1 MQESL
6 TNSGVIGQLFQMAMG
21 KAIPESSLTVS
32 GWADSYRFLGKPGG
46 AQPYQKWHTG
56 KVPFMKE
63 VMDCATN
70 PRVTTIVV
78 MGSSQ
83 VGKTEA
89 MNNIVGYFMAVD
101 PCPIKIIQPS
111 IKTAIGYS
119 KGKLD
124 ALIEGTPSLAELV
137 PSKKSKN
144 SDNSTYAK
152 KFPGG
157 EITIG
162 IATSASDVAS
172 TSNRLVLMD
181 EIDRYPE
188 MIAGEGDPV
197 ALAIKRATTFT
208 DKKIVLISTPTLK
221 NQSRIEAAY
230 EKTDK
235 RKYFVPCPACGE
247 YQELIWEQLKWEKG
261 KPETARYECSGCQF
275 RIPHFEKEKM
285 LSRGDWVAERPLSGS
300 AGFFIFEIYSPWV
313 SWADMA
319 TAFEEAKAEEE
330 KKGDSTKLQVFYNT
344 SLARTWD
351 PEEELKKKDGEIRF
365 QQEPYPAE
373 VPDGV
378 MVIVAG
384 VDVQGNRLEV
394 EVVGFGRD
402 QESWSLGYHVLEGDP
417 TEGQVW
423 DDLKSLLNTP
433 LTDTKKRHRPI
444 DACAVDSGAYTK
456 HVYGFVA
463 RNRGR
468 RIYAVKGSNK
478 RNREFISRPRTVA
491 LGEYETSLWVI
502 GTEKAKHDLYKRL
515 RQPNPGPGYCHF
527 PARYT
532 QEYFDMLLSEKE
544 VLYKRN
550 GVIQVDPDTRRPIT
564 YFVKIHDSA
573 RNEALDCRIYA
584 EAALT
589 ILNPQ
594 WARIEARLEAMPPPE
609 EPRPTPPRKTSGWM
623 RGIREGQLYFWIASH
638 RCGWPELP
646 QRGRKKTPTTPRLTV
661 TP

>member
-1 MQESL
+1 MPNTQQFSK
-6 TNSGVIGQLFQMAMG
+6 NSGVIGQLFQVAMG

-32 GWADSYRFLGKPGG
+32 GWADSYRYLGKPGG
-46 AQPYQKWHTG
+46 SQPYQKWHTS

-70 PRVTTIVV
+70 PRVTTVVV

-89 MNNIVGYFMAVD
+89 MNNVVGYFMAVD

-124 ALIEGTPSLAELV
+124 ALIEGTPCLAELV

-181 EIDRYPE
+181 EVDRFPE

-197 ALAIKRATTFT
+197 ALAIKRATTFA

-221 NQSRIEAAY
+221 NQSRIETAY
-230 EKTDK
+230 LKTDQ

-261 KPETARYECSGCQF
+261 RPETARYECSGCQF
-275 RIPHFEKEKM
+275 RIPHFEKEQM
-285 LSRGDWVAERPLSGS
+285 LARGEWAAERPFTGS
-300 AGFFIFEIYSPWV
+300 AGFFIYEIYSPWV
-313 SWADMA
+313 SWAEMA
-319 TAFEEAKAEEE
+319 AAFEEAKAEEE
-330 KKGDSTKLQVFYNT
+330 KKGDSTKLQVFFNT

-365 QQEPYPAE
+365 QQEVYPAE

-378 MVIVAG
+378 LVIVAG
-384 VDVQGNRLEV
+384 VDVQGNRLEI
-394 EVVGFGRD
+394 EIVGYGHH
-402 QESWSLGYHVLEGDP
+402 QESWSLAYHVLEGDP
-417 TEGQVW
+417 TESQVW
-423 DDLKSLLNTP
+423 EDLASLLSTP
-433 LTDTKKRHRPI
+433 LTDTKKRRRMI
-444 DACAVDSGAYTK
+444 DAAAIDSGAYTK

-468 RIYAVKGSNK
+468 RWYPVKGSN
-478 RNREFISRPRTVA
+478 RRGREFISRPRTVA

-502 GTEKAKHDLYKRL
+502 GTEKAKREFYKAL
-515 RQPNPGPGYCHF
+515 RRATPGPGFCHF
-527 PARYT
+527 PDRYE
-532 QEYFDMLLSEKE
+532 QSYFDMLLSEKE

-550 GVIQVDPDTRRPIT
+550 GVIQKDPETGRPIT
-564 YFVKIHDSA
+564 YFTKIHDSA

-589 ILNPQ
+589 ILTPR
-594 WARIEARLEAMPPPE
+594 WKKIEEQLAAIPSPE
-609 EPRPTPPRKTSGWM
+609 EAQVETRPVAPARKSGWM
-623 RGIREGQLYFWIASH
+623 RGI
-638 RCGWPELP
+638 
-646 QRGRKKTPTTPRLTV
+646 K
-661 TP
+661 

>member
-1 MQESL
+1 
-6 TNSGVIGQLFQMAMG
+6 MA
-21 KAIPESSLTVS
+21 KAVPEAALTVS

-46 AQPYQKWHTG
+46 AQPYRKWHTS

-63 VMDCATN
+63 VMDCATD
-70 PRVTTIVV
+70 PRVTTVV
-78 MGSSQ
+78 IMGSSQ
-83 VGKTEA
+83 VGKTES
-89 MNNIVGYFMAVD
+89 MNNIVGYFMAID

-124 ALIEGTPSLAELV
+124 ALIEGTPVLSELV

-172 TSNRLVLMD
+172 TSNRLVMMD
-181 EIDRYPE
+181 EIDRFPA
-188 MIAGEGDPV
+188 MITGEGDPV
-197 ALAIKRATTFT
+197 ALAIKRATTFA

-221 NQSRIEAAY
+221 GQSRIEAAY
-230 EKTDK
+230 LKTDQ
-235 RKYFVPCPACGE
+235 RKYFVPCPYCNG
-247 YQELIWEQLKWEKG
+247 YQELIWEQLKWEAG
-261 KPETARYECSGCQF
+261 KPETARYECQWCNE
-275 RIPHFEKEKM
+275 RIPHFEKEGM
-285 LSRGDWVAERPLSGS
+285 LAKGQWSAEQLFKGS

-313 SWADMA
+313 TWAEMV
-319 TAFEEAKAEEE
+319 TAFEEAKEEE
-330 KKGDSTKLQVFYNT
+330 AQKGDSTKLQVFFNT

-351 PEEELKKKDGEIRF
+351 PEEELRKKDGEIKFR
-365 QQEPYPAE
+365 QEVYLAE

-378 MVIVAG
+378 LVIVAG

-417 TEGQVW
+417 TEPQVW
-423 DDLKSLLNTP
+423 DDLKTLLNTP
-433 LTDTKKRHRPI
+433 LTDTKKRQRPI
-444 DACAVDSGAYTK
+444 DACAVDSGAYTR

-468 RIYAVKGSNK
+468 RLYAVKGSNK

-502 GTEKAKHDLYKRL
+502 GTEKAKRDLYKRL
-515 RQPNPGPGYCHF
+515 RQLTPGPGYCHF
-527 PARYT
+527 PIRYT

-550 GVIQVDPDTRRPIT
+550 GLIQVDPDTRRPIT
-564 YFVKIHDSA
+564 YFTKIHDSA

-594 WARIEARLEAMPPPE
+594 WARIETRLATTPPPE
-609 EPRPTPPRKTSGWM
+609 EALRPTPPRKPGGWM
-623 RGIREGQLYFWIASH
+623 RGIRE
-638 RCGWPELP
+638 
-646 QRGRKKTPTTPRLTV
+646 
-661 TP
+661 